1 MFDLELDWT
10 VGAGQNPPSPTLPLS
25 LFLTDNAPLVQISFS
40 LQPSTTIKIKD
51 GSHNYDC
58 SAG

>member
-10 VGAGQNPPSPTLPLS
+10 VGVGQNPPSPTLPLS
-25 LFLTDNAPLVQISFS
+25 LFLTDDAPLVQISFS
-40 LQPSTTIKIKD
+40 LQPSTAIKIKD
-51 GSHNYDC
+51 GSHNYNC